1 MAEHLR
7 AADADT
13 AALQA
18 RLDAL
23 ESETHSLREVLTER
37 LKRDALDEALPT
49 GRGQRRSRDADKR
62 QKPRGSRG
70 SRGSFR
76 PRSRSPEPPSGGRFR
91 WVRGDDDAKSLA
103 RLVVGAAM
111 PDAVVG
117 FPVDLHAKYEAN
129 VNTALKGVA
138 IAARRCLEDR
148 DLHLACAPR
157 FRDNRNELTA
167 SVYPLLERPPD
178 PDAPDVEVL
187 TVARATDYRVLA
199 GAVAKRA
206 RDGQTSRLRAI
217 GAAAVFT
224 AARAVATAREYL
236 ADDATRSSVACV
248 PRFATVQ
255 FDGRAEETT
264 ILEVVVF
271 RVAVA
276 ADD

>member
-1 MAEHLR
+1 MAEHLQV
-7 AADADT
+7 ADADT

-62 QKPRGSRG
+62 HKPRGGRA
-70 SRGSFR
+70 SRGSFER
-76 PRSRSPEPPSGGRFR
+76 RSRSPEPPSGGRFR

-271 RVAVA
+271 RVAVDS
-276 ADD
+276 DD

>member
-37 LKRDALDEALPT
+37 LKRDSLDEALPT
-49 GRGQRRSRDADKR
+49 GRGQRRSRDA
-62 QKPRGSRG
+62 RGRRG
-70 SRGSFR
+70 SRGSFER
-76 PRSRSPEPPSGGRFR
+76 RSRSPEPPSGGRFR

-157 FRDNRNELTA
+157 FRDNRNELC
-167 SVYPLLERPPD
+167 LLYTSPSP
-178 PDAPDVEVL
+178 
-187 TVARATDYRVLA
+187 
-199 GAVAKRA
+199 
-206 RDGQTSRLRAI
+206 RDRQKSRMP
-217 GAAAVFT
+217 
-224 AARAVATAREYL
+224 
-236 ADDATRSSVACV
+236 SSA
-248 PRFATVQ
+248 
-255 FDGRAEETT
+255 
-264 ILEVVVF
+264 
-271 RVAVA
+271 
-276 ADD
+276 